1 MTSFGAKS
9 HSELVAVPT
18 FRTGG
23 SDMASVRATCPAA
36 IVFLSPRQ
44 AYPGADERP
53 EVALETGT

>member
-23 SDMASVRATCPAA
+23 SDMASVRATCPLWSCSSLHAK
-36 IVFLSPRQ
+36 PTQGQTKDR
-44 AYPGADERP
+44 
-53 EVALETGT
+53 ALRWKRKR